1 MPKNKTFNPQ
11 QDEISGIERKKIQKT
26 EIIDQKKIFKVTPSG
41 LDYALKCK
49 RCLWLSYKGIKLDAF
64 FPPIFNAF
72 DLIQKKFLITQSVKL
87 MSDALPDGRI
97 MTELS
102 GFIGSSTLK
111 DKKGRS
117 FIIRGKTDLVIE
129 FKTKPKKYGIID
141 FKTTNLNPSKIENY
155 KLQLESYATIFQNP
169 NSKTPK
175 LSNIEELGLYLFEPK
190 EITNISKKNCNMKF
204 ETLYLKGNRCHDE
217 LINRVTDIIDVFL
230 MQEPPEYNSA
240 CSSCKFVTSL
250 KKEKYI

>member
-1 MPKNKTFNPQ
+1 MS
-11 QDEISGIERKKIQKT
+11 EA
-26 EIIDQKKIFKVTPSG
+26 KIFKVTPSG

-49 RCLWLSYKGIKLDAF
+49 RCLWLSHKGIKLDAF

-87 MSDALPDGRI
+87 MSKDLPDGRI

-117 FIIRGKTDLVIE
+117 FVISGKTDVVIE
-129 FKTKPKKYGIID
+129 FKTSPKKYGIID
-141 FKTTNLNPSKIENY
+141 LKTTNINPSKVENY
-155 KLQLESYATIFQNP
+155 KLQLESYATIFEKP

-175 LSNIEELGLYLFEPK
+175 FTNIEELGLYLFEPK
-190 EITNISKKNCNMKF
+190 EILKISDGACNMKF
-204 ETLYLKGNRCHDE
+204 ETLYLKGNRCHED
-217 LINRVTDIIDVFL
+217 LIKRVTDIIDIFL
-230 MQEPPEYNSA
+230 MEKPPEYNLA
-240 CSSCKFVTSL
+240 CASCKFVNSL

>member
-1 MPKNKTFNPQ
+1 MIQEKTF
-11 QDEISGIERKKIQKT
+11 KIA
-26 EIIDQKKIFKVTPSG
+26 PSG

-49 RCLWLSYKGIKLDAF
+49 RCLWLAHKNIKLDAF

-87 MSDALPDGRI
+87 MSKTLPDGRI
-97 MTELS
+97 MKELS
-102 GFIGSSTLK
+102 GFIGSSSLK

-117 FIIRGKTDLVIE
+117 FIIRGKTDIVIE

-141 FKTTNLNPSKIENY
+141 LKTTTINPSKIENY
-155 KLQLESYATIFQNP
+155 KLQLEAYATIFEKP

-175 LSNIEELGLYLFEPK
+175 FSNIEELGLYLFEPK
-190 EITNISKKNCNMKF
+190 EMTSISDGTCNMKF
-204 ETLYLKGNRCHDE
+204 ETFYLKGNRCHDE
-217 LINRVTDIIDVFL
+217 LINRVTDIIDIFL

-240 CSSCKFVTSL
+240 CSSCKFVASL

>member
-1 MPKNKTFNPQ
+1 M
-11 QDEISGIERKKIQKT
+11 
-26 EIIDQKKIFKVTPSG
+26 DQETIFKVAPSG

-49 RCLWLSYKGIKLDAF
+49 RCLWLSHKGIKLDAF

-87 MSDALPDGRI
+87 MSKALPDGRI

-117 FIIRGKTDLVIE
+117 FVISGKTDVVVE
-129 FKTKPKKYGIID
+129 FKTNPKKYGIID
-141 FKTTNLNPSKIENY
+141 LKTTNINPSKIENY
-155 KLQLESYATIFQNP
+155 KFQLESYATIFENP

-175 LSNIEELGLYLFEPK
+175 FSNVEEIGLYLFEPK
-190 EITNISKKNCNMKF
+190 EITNISNSSCNMKF
-204 ETLYLKGNRCHDE
+204 ETLYLKGNRCHED
-217 LINRVTDIIDVFL
+217 LINRITNIIDVYT
-230 MQEPPEYNSA
+230 MEQAPDYNPA
-240 CSSCKFVTSL
+240 CASCKFVLSL
-250 KKEKYI
+250 IERKYI

>member
-1 MPKNKTFNPQ
+1 MI
-11 QDEISGIERKKIQKT
+11 QDAV
-26 EIIDQKKIFKVTPSG
+26 FKVAPSG

-49 RCLWLSYKGIKLDAF
+49 RCLWLSHKGIKLDAF
-64 FPPIFNAF
+64 FPPIFNSF

-87 MSDALPDGRI
+87 MSEALPDGRI

-111 DKKGRS
+111 DEKGRS
-117 FIIRGKTDLVIE
+117 FVISGKTDVVVE
-129 FKTKPKKYGIID
+129 FKTSPKKYGIID
-141 FKTTNLNPSKIENY
+141 LKTTKISPSKIENY

-175 LSNIEELGLYLFEPK
+175 FSDIEELGLYLFEPK
-190 EITNISKKNCNMKF
+190 EITKISEGSCNMKF
-204 ETLYLKGNRCHDE
+204 ETLYLKGNRCHDD
-217 LINRVTDIIDVFL
+217 LIKRVTDIIDICL
-230 MQEPPEYNSA
+230 MEKPPEYNST
-240 CSSCKFVTSL
+240 CSSCKFVISL

>member
-1 MPKNKTFNPQ
+1 MS
-11 QDEISGIERKKIQKT
+11 EE
-26 EIIDQKKIFKVTPSG
+26 KIFKVAPSG

-49 RCLWLSYKGIKLDAF
+49 RCLWLSHKGIKLDAF

-87 MSDALPDGRI
+87 MSKDLPDGRI

-102 GFIGSSTLK
+102 GFIGSSTLN

-117 FIIRGKTDLVIE
+117 FVISGKTDVVVE
-129 FKTKPKKYGIID
+129 FKTSPKKYGIID
-141 FKTTNLNPSKIENY
+141 LKTTNIHPLKIENY
-155 KLQLESYATIFQNP
+155 KFQLESYATIFQNP

-175 LSNIEELGLYLFEPK
+175 FSNIEELGLYLFEPK
-190 EITNISKKNCNMKF
+190 EISKISDGACNMKF
-204 ETLYLKGNRCHDE
+204 ETLYLKGNRCHND
-217 LINRVTDIIDVFL
+217 LIKRVTDIIDIYL
-230 MQEPPEYNSA
+230 MDRPPEYNLA
-240 CSSCKFVTSL
+240 CSSCKFVNSL

>member
-1 MPKNKTFNPQ
+1 MKEEKTF
-11 QDEISGIERKKIQKT
+11 KIA
-26 EIIDQKKIFKVTPSG
+26 PSG
-41 LDYALKCK
+41 VDYALKCK
-49 RCLWLSYKGIKLDAF
+49 RCLWLAYKGIKLDTF

-87 MSDALPDGRI
+87 MSKVLPDGRI

-117 FIIRGKTDLVIE
+117 FIISGKTDVVIE

-141 FKTTNLNPSKIENY
+141 LKTTNINPSKIENY
-155 KLQLESYATIFQNP
+155 KLQLESYATIFENP

-175 LSNIEELGLYLFEPK
+175 FPSVEELGLYLFEPK
-190 EITNISKKNCNMKF
+190 EITNISNETCNMKF

-217 LINRVTDIIDVFL
+217 LINRVTDIIDIYL
-230 MQEPPEYNSA
+230 IKEPPNYNPT
-240 CSSCKFVTSL
+240 CVSCKFVTSL
-250 KKEKYI
+250 IKEKYI

>member
-1 MPKNKTFNPQ
+1 MSKET
-11 QDEISGIERKKIQKT
+11 
-26 EIIDQKKIFKVTPSG
+26 IFKVAPSG
-41 LDYALKCK
+41 LDYALKCR
-49 RCLWLSYKGIKLDAF
+49 RCLWLSHKGIKLDAF

-117 FIIRGKTDLVIE
+117 FIINGKTDVVIE

-141 FKTTNLNPSKIENY
+141 LKTTNINPSKIENY
-155 KLQLESYATIFQNP
+155 KLQLESYATIFENP

-175 LSNIEELGLYLFEPK
+175 FPSVEELGLYLFEPK
-190 EITNISKKNCNMKF
+190 EITNISNQTCNMKF

-217 LINRVTDIIDVFL
+217 LINRVTDIIDIYL
-230 MQEPPEYNSA
+230 IKEPPNYNPA
-240 CSSCKFVTSL
+240 CTSCKFVTSL
-250 KKEKYI
+250 IKEKYI

>member
-1 MPKNKTFNPQ
+1 M
-11 QDEISGIERKKIQKT
+11 IQET
-26 EIIDQKKIFKVTPSG
+26 IFKVAPSG

-49 RCLWLSYKGIKLDAF
+49 RCLWLSHKGIKLNAF

-87 MSDALPDGRI
+87 MSNTLPDGRI
-97 MTELS
+97 MKELG
-102 GFIGSSTLK
+102 GFIGSSSLK
-111 DKKGRS
+111 DKKGRV
-117 FIIRGKTDLVIE
+117 FIIRGKTDIVIE

-141 FKTTNLNPSKIENY
+141 LKTTNLNPSKIENY

-190 EITNISKKNCNMKF
+190 EITNISNQTCNMKF

-217 LINRVTDIIDVFL
+217 LINRVTDIIDIYL
-230 MQEPPEYNSA
+230 IKEPPNYNPA
-240 CSSCKFVTSL
+240 CTSCKFVTSL
-250 KKEKYI
+250 IKEKYI

>member
-1 MPKNKTFNPQ
+1 MDLVTQSMEVNIN
-11 QDEISGIERKKIQKT
+11 
-26 EIIDQKKIFKVTPSG
+26 QKKTFKVTPSG

-49 RCLWLSYKGIKLDAF
+49 RCLWLSYKGIKLDTF

-117 FIIRGKTDLVIE
+117 FIITGKTDIVIE

-141 FKTTNLNPSKIENY
+141 LKTTNLNPSKIENY

-175 LSNIEELGLYLFEPK
+175 FSNVKELGLYLSHHCLFFQFYMVHE
-190 EITNISKKNCNMKF
+190 
-204 ETLYLKGNRCHDE
+204 
-217 LINRVTDIIDVFL
+217 
-230 MQEPPEYNSA
+230 
-240 CSSCKFVTSL
+240 
-250 KKEKYI
+250 

>member
-1 MPKNKTFNPQ
+1 MDLVTQSLEINMNQEKTF
-11 QDEISGIERKKIQKT
+11 KI
-26 EIIDQKKIFKVTPSG
+26 TPSG

-49 RCLWLSYKGIKLDAF
+49 RCLWLSHKGIKLDAF

-87 MSDALPDGRI
+87 MSNVLPDGRI

-102 GFIGSSTLK
+102 GLIGSSTLK

-117 FIIRGKTDLVIE
+117 FIIRGKTDVVVE

-141 FKTTNLNPSKIENY
+141 LKTTNINPSKIENY
-155 KLQLESYATIFQNP
+155 KLQLESYATIFENP

-175 LSNIEELGLYLFEPK
+175 FPSVEELGLYLFEPK
-190 EITNISKKNCNMKF
+190 EITNISNETCNMKF
-204 ETLYLKGNRCHDE
+204 ETLYLKGNRCHDD
-217 LINRVTDIIDVFL
+217 LINRVTDIIDIYL
-230 MQEPPEYNSA
+230 MKKPPGYNPA
-240 CSSCKFVTSL
+240 CGSCKFITSL

>member
-1 MPKNKTFNPQ
+1 MPKNKTFKPQ
-11 QDEISGIERKKIQKT
+11 QDEISGIKRKKIQKT
-26 EIIDQKKIFKVTPSG
+26 ETIDQKKIFKVAQSG

-49 RCLWLSYKGIKLDAF
+49 RCLWLSYKGIKLNAF
-64 FPPIFNAF
+64 FPPVFNAF

-87 MSDALPDGRI
+87 MSEALPDGRI

-102 GFIGSSTLK
+102 GFIGSSSLK
-111 DKKGRS
+111 DKKGRL
-117 FIIRGKTDLVIE
+117 FIIRGKTDIVIE

-141 FKTTNLNPSKIENY
+141 LKTTNLNPSKIENY

-175 LSNIEELGLYLFEPK
+175 FSNVDELGLYLFEPK
-190 EITNISKKNCNMKF
+190 EITSITNETCNMKF
-204 ETLYLKGNRCHDE
+204 ETLYLKGNRCHNE
-217 LINRVTDIIDVFL
+217 LINRVTNIIDIYL
-230 MQEPPEYNSA
+230 MKEPPDYNPA

-250 KKEKYI
+250 IQEKYI

>member
-1 MPKNKTFNPQ
+1 MN
-11 QDEISGIERKKIQKT
+11 EI
-26 EIIDQKKIFKVTPSG
+26 KIFKVAPSG

-49 RCLWLSYKGIKLDAF
+49 RCLWLSHKGIKLDAF

-87 MSDALPDGRI
+87 MSKTLPDGRI
-97 MTELS
+97 MTELN

-111 DKKGRS
+111 DEKGRFFVIS
-117 FIIRGKTDLVIE
+117 GKTDVVVE
-129 FKTKPKKYGIID
+129 FKTNPKKYGIID
-141 FKTTNLNPSKIENY
+141 LKTTSITPSKIQNY

-175 LSNIEELGLYLFEPK
+175 FSNIEELGLYLFEPK
-190 EITNISKKNCNMKF
+190 EITKISDGNCNMKF
-204 ETLYLKGNRCHDE
+204 ETLYLKGNRCHED
-217 LINRVTDIIDVFL
+217 LIKRVTNIIDIYL
-230 MQEPPEYNSA
+230 MEKPPEYNPA
-240 CSSCKFVTSL
+240 CSTCKFVISL

>member
-1 MPKNKTFNPQ
+1 MNQ
-11 QDEISGIERKKIQKT
+11 EM
-26 EIIDQKKIFKVTPSG
+26 IFKVAPSG

-49 RCLWLSYKGIKLDAF
+49 RCLWLSHRGIKLDTF

-87 MSDALPDGRI
+87 MSNALPDGRI
-97 MTELS
+97 MKELS

-117 FIIRGKTDLVIE
+117 FIIRGKTDIVVE

-141 FKTTNLNPSKIENY
+141 LKTTNINPSKIENY
-155 KLQLESYATIFQNP
+155 KFQLEAYATIFEKP

-175 LSNIEELGLYLFEPK
+175 FSNIEELGLYLFEPK
-190 EITNISKKNCNMKF
+190 EITNISNKDCNMKF

-217 LINRVTDIIDVFL
+217 LMNRITNIIDILL
-230 MQEPPEYNSA
+230 MPEPPEYNFSCA
-240 CSSCKFVTSL
+240 SCKFVTSL
-250 KKEKYI
+250 KQEKYI

>member
-1 MPKNKTFNPQ
+1 MDLVTQSLEINMNQEKTF
-11 QDEISGIERKKIQKT
+11 KI
-26 EIIDQKKIFKVTPSG
+26 TPSG

-72 DLIQKKFLITQSVKL
+72 DLIQKRFLITQSVKL
-87 MSDALPDGRI
+87 MSKALPDGRI
-97 MTELS
+97 MTELN

-111 DKKGRS
+111 DKKERS
-117 FIIRGKTDLVIE
+117 FVIRGKTDVVVE
-129 FKTKPKKYGIID
+129 FKTEPKKYGIID
-141 FKTTNLNPSKIENY
+141 LKTTNINPSKIENY

-175 LSNIEELGLYLFEPK
+175 FSDVEELGLYLFEPK
-190 EITNISKKNCNMKF
+190 EITKISDGTCNMKF
-204 ETLYLKGNRCHDE
+204 ETLYLKGNRCHND
-217 LINRVTDIIDVFL
+217 LINRVTDIIDIYL
-230 MQEPPEYNSA
+230 MKKPPDYNLA
-240 CSSCKFVTSL
+240 CASCKFVNSL

>member
-1 MPKNKTFNPQ
+1 MDQVKT
-11 QDEISGIERKKIQKT
+11 
-26 EIIDQKKIFKVTPSG
+26 FKVTPSG

-49 RCLWLSYKGIKLDAF
+49 RCLWLSHKGIKLDAF

-72 DLIQKKFLITQSVKL
+72 DLIQKKFLITQTVKL
-87 MSDALPDGRI
+87 MSSTLPDGRI
-97 MTELS
+97 MTEIS
-102 GFIGSSTLK
+102 GLIGSSTLE
-111 DKKGRS
+111 DKKGRP
-117 FIIRGKTDLVIE
+117 FIISGKTDVVVE
-129 FKTKPKKYGIID
+129 FKTSPKKYGIID
-141 FKTTNLNPSKIENY
+141 LKTTNISPSKIENY

-190 EITNISKKNCNMKF
+190 KITKISDGACNMKF
-204 ETLYLKGNRCHDE
+204 ETLYLKGNRCHED
-217 LINRVTDIIDVFL
+217 LINRVTDIIDIYL
-230 MQEPPEYNSA
+230 MEKPPDYNLA